1 MKILGRLFC
10 LVAAAMCFFAACER
24 PQVEEPVKIRLNK
37 ELISGLSVGATQQ
50 LEVTV
55 TPADAKVT
63 LVWASDNESVAVV
76 DDQGNVTGV
85 TPGTAE
91 VSVTADEAVA
101 KCKVMVIALK
111 PQGLSLD
118 VEKLDMTVG
127 QTRQL
132 EAVVTPAGA
141 EVEDLQWSS
150 DNKSVAIVN
159 DGLVTAVSEGKT
171 VITVSC
177 NGGKLIAECEVTVA
191 KQPEEKVMVSSI
203 TMPSELEL
211 TVGASSV
218 LNVAVLPEN
227 ATDKT
232 VTFSVNGDCVSVD
245 QTGKVLALKEGTA
258 VVTAT
263 ANDGSGVKAECD
275 VTVVAPPSE
284 EDKVLKSVVI
294 KAKDNASDVQV
305 GMELQLNIECDPVG
319 VEPKNVSWTI
329 DNPSLAQVTHEG
341 VVIGKEAQKGSD
353 KSWSE
358 VVVTVN
364 ADGLEASLSLRVIP
378 RQPDEIVV
386 DIPERGY
393 IRVGEEWDFN
403 PRVLPEGLGYG
414 VTSSIMKP
422 GNKFTA
428 TPVIVSDFPGTIAAQ
443 FAVAAHD
450 NLVNGSYRK
459 DVSLNVLPYW
469 VETVTLPAVQE
480 MEVGGSIILSPE
492 FTSDVDGVQ
501 PTDKELKWTSSDE
514 SKAVV
519 DNNGKVTALAA
530 GTVEITATTSG
541 SWSVPSGQSQKSAK
555 CTVTISEAEYTIKV
569 GDFYYSDG
577 TTSSTLHSGKTVIG
591 IVISRDNATSTDKKL
606 PAGCTHGVVLALGE
620 GSGNWSS
627 SYDAGRVSS
636 WATQNGYEN
645 TTGTYYSNAAWTYV
659 RNEYGLKL
667 LGYNNTS
674 AMKAYMKNNGYT
686 SGILDALAAYQIEL
700 PETASELYIPS
711 IAEMDAVAKN
721 LEVINASLKAAGG
734 TEFVMDTADN
744 QKDAYWTSSENEA
757 SSANAAT
764 INPFTGEL
772 HGGVMKSKEKKVRFI
787 FAF

>member
-85 TPGTAE
+85 APGTAE

-132 EAVVTPAGA
+132 EAVVTPTGA
-141 EVEDLQWSS
+141 EAEDLQWSS

-275 VTVVAPPSE
+275 VTVVAPPSD

-305 GMELQLNIECDPVG
+305 GMELQLTIECDPVG

-329 DNPSLAQVTHEG
+329 DNPSLAQVSQAG
-341 VVIGKEAQKGSD
+341 VVIGKEAQKGAD
-353 KSWSE
+353 KSWSK

-422 GNKFTA
+422 GDHFTA

-443 FAVAAHD
+443 FAVAAHE
-450 NLVNGSYRK
+450 NLVNGTYRK

-469 VETVTLPAVQE
+469 VETVTLPAAQE

-530 GTVEITATTSG
+530 GTVEITVTTSG
-541 SWSVPSGQSQKSAK
+541 SWSVPSGQQQKSAK

-577 TTSSTLHSGKTVIG
+577 TTSSTLQAGKTVIG

-627 SYDAGRVSS
+627 SYDAGRVNS

-645 TTGTYYSNAAWTYV
+645 TTGTYYSNANWAYV
-659 RNEYGLKL
+659 RNEFGYKL
-667 LGYNNTS
+667 LGYNNTC

-700 PETASELYIPS
+700 PDTASELYIPS

-721 LEVINASLKAAGG
+721 LEVINAALKAAGG
-734 TEFVMDTADN
+734 TEFVEDPADS

-757 SSANAAT
+757 SSGNAAT